1 MGTELEKRKRY
12 RKHKKTR
19 VRERTIY
26 LCIRLNE
33 KESEKLRQDLV
44 KTGKTKSE
52 YIRDLIMDL
61 QLKEKPDK
69 EFYLIMKKLIGIG
82 TNLNQIAKTANSLH
96 FINVEEYKNETK
108 KLNDI
113 MTDLRKNYL

>member
-1 MGTELEKRKRY
+1 
-12 RKHKKTR
+12 
-19 VRERTIY
+19 
-26 LCIRLNE
+26 
-33 KESEKLRQDLV
+33 
-44 KTGKTKSE
+44 
-52 YIRDLIMDL
+52 
-61 QLKEKPDK
+61 
-69 EFYLIMKKLIGIG
+69 MKKLIGIG